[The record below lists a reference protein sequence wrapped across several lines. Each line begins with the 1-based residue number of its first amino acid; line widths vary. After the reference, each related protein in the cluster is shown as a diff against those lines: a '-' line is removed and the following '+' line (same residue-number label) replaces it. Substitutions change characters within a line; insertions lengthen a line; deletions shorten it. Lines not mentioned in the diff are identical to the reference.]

1 MIKSIS
7 SAALTLVLAIPFQ
20 GIMSARAA
28 PCGIGKYDPR
38 DPKCSE
44 SVEKQRAEDKK
55 PKPLEP
61 PKYPVNKGHIA
72 FLMADPDNGKQ
83 VGFWLSSQ
91 DGSILTLDYDF
102 NIRPPL
108 SLKTGEIISWKSGLV
123 GQGRDS
129 SGAITTAVVGALLFW
144 PMMLAAPF
152 MVRNYTITGF
162 ELLYID
168 EFGKDQPLT
177 FVTMQSPTPAIALL
191 KFSTG
196 LNSGE
201 TRSSDITKKL
211 YETGLE
217 NSLKTLQNQKDKV
230 LVKNSKKPWCSYVD
244 TSKKSDELTAYEQSV
259 AHVIALYTKLG
270 KGEFNDSSSKTA
282 NVQWDQYLASNP
294 GVAAWSK
301 AFPQQ
306 ANALKSCS

>member
-61 PKYPVNKGHIA
+61 PKYPVKTG
-72 FLMADPDNGKQ
+72 FFQMADQDTGTQLP
-83 VGFWLSSQ
+83 FYFSSQ
-91 DGSILTLDYDF
+91 DGSVLTLNYEKD
-102 NIRPPL
+102 IRPSL
-108 SLKTGEIISWKSGLV
+108 SLKAGEVVSWKSAVAGK
-123 GQGRDS
+123 GSDS
-129 SGAITTAVVGALLFW
+129 SSAISTAVAGALFFW

-152 MVRNYTITGF
+152 MVKNYTITGF
-162 ELLYID
+162 EVLYVD

-177 FVTMQSPTPAIALL
+177 FVTIESPTPAIALL

-196 LNSGE
+196 LGSGD
-201 TRSSDITKKL
+201 TRGPEITKKL
-211 YETGLE
+211 YETGLQ
-217 NSLKTLQNQKDKV
+217 NSLARLQTQKGKV
-230 LVKNSKKPWCSYVD
+230 LIKNTKKPWCSYVD
-244 TSKKSDELTAYEQSV
+244 TSKKSDDLTAYEQSV
-259 AHVIALYTKLG
+259 SHVKALYTKLG
-270 KGEFNDSSSKTA
+270 LGEYSDSNNQATGD
-282 NVQWDQYLASNP
+282 QWDQYLSSNP
-294 GVAAWSK
+294 GMATWAK
-301 AFPQQ
+301 TFPQQ
-306 ANALKSCS
+306 ADALKSCS

>member
-61 PKYPVNKGHIA
+61 PKYPVKTG
-72 FLMADPDNGKQ
+72 FFQMADQDTGTQ
-83 VGFWLSSQ
+83 VPFYFSSQ
-91 DGSILTLDYDF
+91 DGSILTLNYEK
-102 NIRPPL
+102 NIRPSI
-108 SLKTGEIISWKSGLV
+108 SLNTGEIVSWKSGV
-123 GQGRDS
+123 AGKGSDS
-129 SGAITTAVVGALLFW
+129 STAISTAVAGALFFW

-152 MVRNYTITGF
+152 MVKNYTITGF
-162 ELLYID
+162 EVLYVD

-177 FVTMQSPTPAIALL
+177 FVTIESPTTALALL
-191 KFSTG
+191 KFATG

-201 TRSSDITKKL
+201 TRSLDATKKL

-217 NSLKTLQNQKDKV
+217 NSLKKLQSQKDKV

-244 TSKKSDELTAYEQSV
+244 TSKKSDDLTAYEQSV
-259 AHVIALYTKLG
+259 SHVKALYTKLG
-270 KGEFNDSSSKTA
+270 KGEFSDSNTQTA
-282 NVQWDQYLASNP
+282 DAQWDQYLASNP
-294 GVAAWSK
+294 GMATWSK

-306 ANALKSCS
+306 ATALKSCS

>member
-7 SAALTLVLAIPFQ
+7 STALTLILAIPFQ
-20 GIMSARAA
+20 GIMSAKAA
-28 PCGIGKYDPR
+28 PCDSVQNDPR
-38 DPKCSE
+38 DPECRE

-61 PKYPVNKGHIA
+61 PKYPVKTG
-72 FLMADPDNGKQ
+72 FFQMADRDTGTQ
-83 VGFWLSSQ
+83 VPFYFSSQ
-91 DGSILTLDYDF
+91 DGSILTLNYEK
-102 NIRPPL
+102 NIRPSI
-108 SLKTGEIISWKSGLV
+108 SLKAGEIVSWKSGIV
-123 GQGRDS
+123 GKGSDS
-129 SGAITTAVVGALLFW
+129 SAAISTAVAGALFFW

-152 MVRNYTITGF
+152 MVKNYTITGF
-162 ELLYID
+162 EVLYVD

-177 FVTMQSPTPAIALL
+177 FVTIESPTTALALL
-191 KFSTG
+191 KFATG

-201 TRSSDITKKL
+201 TRSLDITKKL
-211 YETGLE
+211 YETGLD

-259 AHVIALYTKLG
+259 AHVKVLYTKLG
-270 KGEFNDSSSKTA
+270 KDEFNDSSTKTA
-282 NVQWDQYLASNP
+282 DAQWDQYLASNP
-294 GVAAWSK
+294 GMAAWSK